1 MNKLLVLFIVLS
13 IVLYIMYYVLYYI
26 MISIITKQSICGEGG
41 VVQRSLQREKDSGD
55 SGK

>member
-1 MNKLLVLFIVLS
+1 MHGSKSTYILKNYWFYLRKSLVLAANIK
-13 IVLYIMYYVLYYI
+13 ICM
-26 MISIITKQSICGEGG
+26 CGEGG